1 MSESESLAE
10 AYELCRGIHAHHGR
24 SYYLATMLL
33 PAAQRPGIHALY
45 AFARHVDDIVD
56 VPLDDVPPHERLDE
70 LTAQWQQAVR
80 GESIDQPIFR
90 AAADT
95 VSKYGIGAQLTD
107 DFLAAMRMD
116 LDPQTYQ
123 TWADLSGYT
132 WGSACVIGLQTAQ
145 IFGTIGDRYTALQ
158 CAALLG
164 EAFQLT
170 NFIRDYDEDRGRG
183 RVYLPLEEFE
193 NCGIEGGS
201 GDSPQLRAVI
211 AECVARNRELYAA
224 ARPGI
229 AMLEPAARP
238 CVQAAFSLYSGIL
251 DEVIAANYNVIGR
264 RHRVSTARRAAL
276 LAATVPRIL
285 ASRRGRAAPTRS
297 T

>member
-1 MSESESLAE
+1 MPESDPLAE
-10 AYELCRGIHAHHGR
+10 AYEMCRRIHAHHGR

-33 PAAQRPGIHALY
+33 PASQRPGIHALY

-56 VPLDDVPPHERLDE
+56 VPLNNVPPHERLDE
-70 LTAQWQQAVR
+70 LVSQWHQAVR
-80 GESIDQPIFR
+80 DGATDQPIFA

-95 VSKYGIGAQLTD
+95 VNKYGIGAQLTD

-123 TWADLSGYT
+123 TWDDLSSYT

-145 IFGTIGDRYTALQ
+145 IFGTIGDRYTALH

-183 RVYLPLEEFE
+183 RVYLPLEEFD

-229 AMLEPAARP
+229 GMLEPAARP

-251 DEVIAANYNVIGR
+251 DEVVAADYNVIGH
-264 RHRVSTARRAAL
+264 RHRVSTVRRAAL
-276 LAATVPRIL
+276 LAATVPRIV
-285 ASRRGRAAPTRS
+285 ASRRGRAAS
-297 T
+297 TL